1 MVSYLRISET
11 RVATRRIIHYENT
24 NFLGRLHGGDMLSFL
39 VDTGLISAIKVAR
52 GLAVIASLDDVVFK
66 KPTMLGDIIDIEAE
80 VEYVG
85 NTSMEVSMRALK
97 NSDVLVEATA
107 TYVKV
112 DEFLRPTIIE
122 NKVVPE
128 SSDELE
134 KYDKAIKR
142 RQARLDIIKERIKK
156 RYEIDDPTQGLRYR
170 TESAYFVTPEMTYD
184 GRIISAGKLLKLMD
198 DIGGALALNYVN
210 YDNFTQENGAVVTV
224 SVNSTSFYTPL
235 RLSDIV
241 KIRAGISYVG
251 NTSFEVILNV
261 TRLDTENF
269 VEEHVTTAY
278 FNYVRVDK
286 EGRPMKVKE
295 YVPLT
300 EREKQ
305 VYQEALERR
314 KRLMKI

>member
-1 MVSYLRISET
+1 
-11 RVATRRIIHYENT
+11 
-24 NFLGRLHGGDMLSFL
+24 
-39 VDTGLISAIKVAR
+39 
-52 GLAVIASLDDVVFK
+52 
-66 KPTMLGDIIDIEAE
+66 MLGDIIDIEAE
-80 VEYVG
+80 VEYVA

-128 SSDELE
+128 TRDELE
-134 KYDKAIKR
+134 KYEKAIKR
-142 RQARLDIIKERIKK
+142 RQARLDMIKERIKK
-156 RYEIDDPTQGLRYR
+156 RYEIDDPTQGLRNR
-170 TESAYFVTPEMTYD
+170 TDSAYFVTPEMTYD

-198 DIGGALALNYVN
+198 DIGGALSLNYVN
-210 YDNFTQENGAVVTV
+210 YDNFSQENGAVVTV
-224 SVNSTSFYTPL
+224 SANSTSFYTPI

-251 NTSFEVILNV
+251 NTSFEVMLNV
-261 TRLDTENF
+261 TRLDTKNF

-286 EGRPMKVKE
+286 EGRPMKVKD

>member
-1 MVSYLRISET
+1 VSCLRISET
-11 RVATRRIIHYENT
+11 KVSTRRIIHYENT

-39 VDTGLISAIKVAR
+39 VDTGMISAMKVAR

-66 KPTMLGDIIDIEAE
+66 KPIMLGDIIDIEAE
-80 VEYVG
+80 VEYVA

-128 SSDELE
+128 TREELE
-134 KYDKAIKR
+134 KYEKAIKR
-142 RQARLDIIKERIKK
+142 RQARLDMIKERIKK
-156 RYEIDDPTQGLRYR
+156 RYEINDPAQGLRYR
-170 TESAYFVTPEMTYD
+170 TDSAYFVTPEMTYD

-198 DIGGALALNYVN
+198 DIGGALSLNYVN
-210 YDNFTQENGAVVTV
+210 YDNFSQENGAVVTV
-224 SVNSTSFYTPL
+224 SANSTSFYTPI
-235 RLSDIV
+235 RLSDVV

-251 NTSFEVILNV
+251 NTSFEVMLNV
-261 TRLDTENF
+261 TRLDTKNF

-286 EGRPMKVKE
+286 EGRPMKVKD

>member
-1 MVSYLRISET
+1 
-11 RVATRRIIHYENT
+11 
-24 NFLGRLHGGDMLSFL
+24 MLSFL
-39 VDTGLISAIKVAR
+39 VDTGMISAMKVAR

-66 KPTMLGDIIDIEAE
+66 KPIMLGDIIDIEAE

-97 NSDVLVEATA
+97 NSDVLVEATG

-134 KYDKAIKR
+134 KYDRAIKR

-170 TESAYFVTPEMTYD
+170 TESVYFITPEMTYD

-210 YDNFTQENGAVVTV
+210 YENFTQENGAVVTV
-224 SVNSTSFYTPL
+224 SVNSTSFYTPI

-261 TRLDTENF
+261 TRLDTKNF

-295 YVPLT
+295 YIPLT